1 MNNNFSLPYTADT
14 IPEWCEAGQVKLYM
28 CDKKGY
34 VQAQYFSVTDYDDR
48 FKVMAD
54 VLELLKKKA
63 AESKKT
69 IDVKTVS
76 PEQITIIIKDMD
88 YTLHLYAGTCV
99 MSVQQFEEYKKSET
113 PQKLLSSI

>member
-1 MNNNFSLPYTADT
+1 MSNGLFSFTADT
-14 IPEWCEAGQVKLYM
+14 IPEWCEAGQVKLYL

-34 VQAQYFSVTDYDDR
+34 VQAQYFSVTNYDDR

-54 VLELLKKKA
+54 VLELIKKKA
-63 AESKKT
+63 EKAKKT

-76 PEQITIIIKDMD
+76 PEQITITIKDMD
-88 YTLHLYAGTCV
+88 YSLHLYAGTCIL
-99 MSVQQFEEYKKSET
+99 STAEFEEYKKTET